1 MNQYADNKILSA
13 KTESPRLANKP
24 RAVLYYK
31 AKRTVTNATVLF
43 FTLLVKIVLLLE
55 LVNTSACVNQLL
67 LSCKERVA
75 LRADF
80 NLYILL
86 G

>member
-1 MNQYADNKILSA
+1 MNARIIAFSLVKSKKSRRSA
-13 KTESPRLANKP
+13 TAL
-24 RAVLYYK
+24 LQ
-31 AKRTVTNATVLF
+31 
-43 FTLLVKIVLLLE
+43 LLVKIVLLLE
-55 LVNTSACVNQLL
+55 LVNSSACVNQLL

>member
-1 MNQYADNKILSA
+1 MNARITAFSLA
-13 KTESPRLANKP
+13 KSKKSR
-24 RAVLYYK
+24 R
-31 AKRTVTNATVLF
+31 NATALLQ
-43 FTLLVKIVLLLE
+43 LLVKIVLLLE
-55 LVNTSACVNQLL
+55 LVNSSACVNQLL

>member
-1 MNQYADNKILSA
+1 MNARIIAFSFAKSKKSRRSA
-13 KTESPRLANKP
+13 TAL
-24 RAVLYYK
+24 LQ
-31 AKRTVTNATVLF
+31 
-43 FTLLVKIVLLLE
+43 LLVKIVLLLE
-55 LVNTSACVNQLL
+55 LVNSSACVNQLL